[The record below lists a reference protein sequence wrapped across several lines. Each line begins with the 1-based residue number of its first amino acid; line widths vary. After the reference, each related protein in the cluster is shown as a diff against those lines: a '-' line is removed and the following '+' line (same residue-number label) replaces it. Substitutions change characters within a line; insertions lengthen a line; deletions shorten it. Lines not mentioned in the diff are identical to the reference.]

1 MAENKFVPGMLAKAP
16 RDGAPSF
23 VKGSISVKIHEF
35 RKFLDGLDPDQ
46 EWLNIDIKESQGG
59 KYYAAINDWKRDGQR
74 DGAGYYQSHR
84 SPAQQYEEVRDQRL
98 RDLQRS
104 TPLDEFSDSDIPF

>member
-1 MAENKFVPGMLAKAP
+1 MAENKFVPGMIAKAP

-46 EWLNIDIKESQGG
+46 EWLNIDLKESQGG
-59 KYYAAINDWKRDGQR
+59 KLYAAINDWRRDGQR
-74 DGAGYYQSHR
+74 DSGGSGYHR
-84 SPAQQYEEVRDQRL
+84 QGNVYSQQQRQPNPV
-98 RDLQRS
+98 D
-104 TPLDEFSDSDIPF
+104 DFDDSGTIPF